1 MSARGI
7 IATIHEPRINTN
19 EHEFLTT
26 KHTKYKNASLPGRQ
40 HHQGLNNIIFV
51 FQETATAS
59 TVPIADN
66 YCRNGWIDGR
76 SRFR

>member
-1 MSARGI
+1 MSALGI
-7 IATIHEPRINTN
+7 IATIREPRINTN

-26 KHTKYKNASLPGRQ
+26 KHTKHIEDSV
-40 HHQGLNNIIFV
+40 IFV
-51 FQETATAS
+51 FQETTTAS

-66 YCRNGWIDGR
+66 YCRNVRIDGR